1 MPLISIGFDNESK
14 RLIRDLIAALN
25 HDHQTD
31 ALFES
36 IREEIIE
43 LKGIIMSEATNVT
56 DKINR
61 LTSEVAQ
68 NTALINSLRDMIT
81 AGAADTEL
89 ANAIRAGI
97 PALDAA
103 IAELDANT
111 PEPEPTPE

>member
-1 MPLISIGFDNESK
+1 MPLISIGFDRESK
-14 RLIRDLIAALN
+14 QLLRQLV
-25 HDHQTD
+25 D
-31 ALFES
+31 ALTLEATDNQAIFD
-36 IREEIIE
+36 E
-43 LKGIIMSEATNVT
+43 LQNLKELIMSEATNVT

-68 NTALINSLRDMIT
+68 NTALINSLRDMIA

-103 IAELDANT
+103 ITELDANT
-111 PEPEPTPE
+111 PEPEPTPEP